1 MSNNF
6 LKVNKDLFNLGLA
19 PIDIL
24 IVAQIMEFQT
34 NTNDCFISN
43 EKLAEQFGV
52 SESTV
57 KRSLDKLVKELKIVV
72 RDTKNCQKGKD
83 RHMKVNVEKIEELA
97 RAKMNL
103 AKEEDGKT
111 AKAKMNLA
119 EGSKCTLRKEQNEPI
134 KDKSENITLKDNF
147 TSASNEALVEN
158 NPEAEEEG
166 SQNNPIYVEKEW
178 LAERYNNLTELANG
192 LFMYN
197 KKYYKIKENK

>member
-24 IVAQIMEFQT
+24 IVAQVLEFQT

-43 EKLAEQFGV
+43 EKMAEQFGV

-57 KRSLDKLVKELKIVV
+57 KRSLDKLEKQLKIIV

-83 RHMKVNVEKIEELA
+83 RHMKVSIERIEEL
-97 RAKMNL
+97 
-103 AKEEDGKT
+103 

-119 EGSKCTLRKEQNEPI
+119 EGSKCPLRKEQNEPI
-134 KDKSENITLKDNF
+134 KDKSENIILKDN
-147 TSASNEALVEN
+147 TSEINEPTASLISVDE
-158 NPEAEEEG
+158 PEAKG
-166 SQNNPIYVEKEW
+166 TISNPIVVEKEW
-178 LAERYNNLTELANG
+178 LIERYNELTSLANG
-192 LFMYN
+192 LFKYN
-197 KKYYKIKENK
+197 NSFYKIKAE